1 MAANERSSLLS
12 SPPHTPVFMTLAT
25 FNSPPAQKTERTTES
40 DAYEA
45 PLVPPPPP
53 PLPRPPAV
61 APGQFPVSQRSFEK
75 RSVMLD
81 VDITFVATTQTMY
94 DLPPP
99 RKLRLQISPGDCV
112 FKLSPLIRRRVQIP
126 PPFAFAAFVAKTS
139 QGYELEDT
147 DPVGE
152 VADRGDSLRACAGP
166 RCRRTLCHPLTP
178 TRASLQASS
187 STFNRLRRA
196 AAAAPLRR

>member
-1 MAANERSSLLS
+1 
-12 SPPHTPVFMTLAT
+12 MTT

-81 VDITFVATTQTMY
+81 VDISFVATTRTML

-112 FKLSPLIRRRVQIP
+112 FKLSPLILRRVQIP
-126 PPFAFAAFVAKTS
+126 PPFAFAAFIAKTS

-152 VADRGDSLRACAGP
+152 VADRGDSLSACAGP
-166 RCRRTLCHPLTP
+166 RCRRTHCATLSPPPAPPCRR
-178 TRASLQASS
+178 RALHSTASGELLL
-187 STFNRLRRA
+187 LRRCVDD
-196 AAAAPLRR
+196 LFMHSTILYG